1 MFNTKVVGSANAI
14 AAGWG
19 NMGGG
24 ITHFLMP
31 IIWQGIARSTPSF
44 IAWRWAFFVPASC
57 HVIMGISVMLF
68 SQVRQQLLGRF
79 GSRYMQLRPTG
90 SCGCRSA

>member
-31 IIWQGIARSTPSF
+31 LIWQVCVSKMDS
-44 IAWRWAFFVPASC
+44 
-57 HVIMGISVMLF
+57 MGVDNKD
-68 SQVRQQLLGRF
+68 RH
-79 GSRYMQLRPTG
+79 
-90 SCGCRSA
+90 GC

>member
-24 ITHFLMP
+24 VTHFLMP
-31 IIWQGIARSTPSF
+31 LIWQGIARSTPAF

-57 HVIMGISVMLF
+57 HVLMGIAVMLL
-68 SQVRQQLLGRF
+68 SQVRHVLLRL
-79 GSRYMQLRPTG
+79 MV
-90 SCGCRSA
+90 